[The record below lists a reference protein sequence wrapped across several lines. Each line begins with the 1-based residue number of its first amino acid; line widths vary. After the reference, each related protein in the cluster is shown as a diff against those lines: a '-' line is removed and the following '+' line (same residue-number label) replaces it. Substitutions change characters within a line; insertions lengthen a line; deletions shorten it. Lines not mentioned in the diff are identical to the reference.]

1 MAYVRKTTQ
10 KRTSRKRRSGK
21 SYPADLER
29 YTYYQLVK
37 GVREGGTV
45 RQVVLAHLG
54 RNETPEAA
62 LEDWQ
67 QQAAYWRGSAADN
80 RLAAQWIRDGRAER
94 SPRKDIREG
103 HTLVYRI
110 PKDALPDDSPER
122 AESNIFRNAPYFHAY
137 GTAEDVEAEA
147 EKFIAKAEEYE
158 ERIVRLRA
166 VL

>member
-1 MAYVRKTTQ
+1 MRKKTQ

-37 GVREGGTV
+37 GVRDGGRV

-67 QQAAYWRGSAADN
+67 RQAAYWRGSAADN
-80 RLAAQWIRDGRAER
+80 RLAAQWIRDGRAELQ
-94 SPRKDIREG
+94 PYKYIREG
-103 HTLVYRI
+103 QTPTYRI
-110 PKDALPDDSPER
+110 PRSELPDDSPEPER
-122 AESNIFRNAPYFHAY
+122 AESNIFRDFPYFYAR
-137 GTAEDVEAEA
+137 GSAEDVEAEA
-147 EKFIAKAEEYE
+147 AKFIAKAEEYE
-158 ERIVRLRA
+158 ERIARLQA